1 MSSVVERP
9 ATRDLP
15 PEGGSQDLPHEG
27 GSHTAHTSPSRGFRL
42 QAEALA
48 ATTTR
53 LVSLDVFRGAT
64 MAAMVIV
71 NNPGDGSHV
80 YWPLDHAAWNGWT
93 PTDLIFPFFLF
104 IVGVSITLSRKS
116 ASWSAIARRGALII
130 GIGWLLALYPRF
142 NFAHLR
148 LPGVLPRIGVCYLL
162 AAPIF
167 KLTSAWLPSSGG
179 RWGTRRQALALAGLA
194 TVLSVGYWLFMTMV
208 PNPAGVRGDLTPDGN
223 WGAYVD
229 RAVFGTNHM
238 WSASK
243 TWDPEGIL
251 STIPALATTLFGIS
265 IGLWLGSAA
274 RLPVKVRGL
283 LVAAVAGMAIGYAWD
298 PFFPINKNLW
308 TSSYVFFTGGFACA
322 LLALCLWLI
331 DVLGL
336 KGWTKPF
343 VVLGTNAITLF
354 AASAL
359 LVKTLLWIKIPRGDG
374 TSISLWGWSFAHGF
388 QPFMDP
394 YIASLAFALAN
405 LAVLY
410 VLLAWMYRR
419 RIFLR
424 L

>member
-1 MSSVVERP
+1 MSKVAERP
-9 ATRDLP
+9 AAREPSASRDLRL
-15 PEGGSQDLPHEG
+15 EA
-27 GSHTAHTSPSRGFRL
+27 TAV
-42 QAEALA
+42 A
-48 ATTTR
+48 ATATR

-64 MAAMVIV
+64 MAGMVIV

-104 IVGVSITLSRKS
+104 IVGISITLSRKS
-116 ASWSAIARRGALII
+116 ASWGAIARRGALII

-167 KLTSAWLPSSGG
+167 KLTAGE
-179 RWGTRRQALALAGLA
+179 RRKQGILLAAIA
-194 TVLSVGYWLFMTMV
+194 TTLCVGYWLFMTTV

-265 IGLWLGSAA
+265 IGLWLGSRA

-283 LVAAVAGMAIGYAWD
+283 LVAAVAGMAIGYAWN
-298 PFFPINKNLW
+298 PLFPINKNLW
-308 TSSYVFFTGGFACA
+308 TSSYVFFTAGFACA
-322 LLALCLWLI
+322 LLALCMWLI

-374 TSISLWGWSFAHGF
+374 TSISLWAWSFARGF
-388 QPFMDP
+388 QPFLDP

-410 VLLAWMYRR
+410 ALLAWMYRR